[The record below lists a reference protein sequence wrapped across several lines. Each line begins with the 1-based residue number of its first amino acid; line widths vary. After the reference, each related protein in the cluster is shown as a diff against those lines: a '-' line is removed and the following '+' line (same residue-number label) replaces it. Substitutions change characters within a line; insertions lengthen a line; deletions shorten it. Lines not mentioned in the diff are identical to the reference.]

1 MKLVIL
7 DGSCLNPGDLDY
19 SCLKQF
25 GDLTVYEKTATTE
38 DAIRRIGDAEIV
50 LVNKVPITR
59 EILDACPSIRYIGV
73 LATGYNVI
81 DCGATRRRGIPV
93 TNVPDYGTGAV
104 AQFTMALLLELCHKI
119 GFHSD
124 AVHDGAWVKS
134 PVFSFWLTPQVELTN
149 MTFGIIGFGKIGRAA
164 GKLAKAF
171 GMRVIAYSRS
181 QTDAGREIAEYVDLD
196 TLLSESD
203 VVSLHCPLFPE
214 TEKIINTTS
223 ISKMKKGAFLINTSR
238 GGLVDEEALAKALN
252 TEYLAGAA
260 VDVVTREPMDAGN
273 PLLTAKNCIITPHI
287 AWAPTQSR
295 QRLLDCVVENI
306 RAFLNGHPQN
316 VVNL

>member
-25 GDLTVYEKTATTE
+25 GELIVYDKTETAQ
-38 DAIRRIGDAEIV
+38 DAISRIADAEIV
-50 LVNKVPITR
+50 LVNKVPITK
-59 EILDACPSIRYIGV
+59 EILDVCPSIRYIGV

-81 DCGATRRRGIPV
+81 DCAEAQRRGIPV
-93 TNVPDYGTGAV
+93 TNVPDYGTAAV

-124 AVHDGAWVKS
+124 AVHQGAWVKS

-149 MTFGIIGFGKIGRAA
+149 LTFGIIGFGKIGKAA
-164 GKLAKAF
+164 GKLARAF
-171 GMRVIAYSRS
+171 GMNVIAYSRS
-181 QTDAGREIAEYVDLD
+181 QSEEGAQIAQYADLD
-196 TLLSESD
+196 TVLSKSD
-203 VVSLHCPLFPE
+203 VLSLHCPLFPE
-214 TEKIINTTS
+214 TERIINAEA
-223 ISKMKKGAFLINTSR
+223 ISKMKPGAFLINTSR
-238 GGLVDEEALAKALN
+238 GGLVDEGALADALCSGH
-252 TEYLAGAA
+252 LAGAA
-260 VDVVTREPMDAGN
+260 VDVVSHEPMDAAN
-273 PLLTAKNCIITPHI
+273 PLLSADNCIITPHI

-306 RAFLNGHPQN
+306 RTFLDGNACN
-316 VVNL
+316 IVNL

>member
-25 GDLTVYEKTATTE
+25 GELAVYDKTESTH
-38 DAIRRIGDAEIV
+38 DAILRIGNAEIV
-50 LVNKVPITR
+50 LVNKVPITK

-81 DCGATRRRGIPV
+81 DCAEARRRGIPV
-93 TNVPDYGTGAV
+93 TNVPDYGTAAV
-104 AQFTMALLLELCHKI
+104 AQFTIALLLELCHKV

-124 AVHDGAWVKS
+124 AVHQGAWVKS

-149 MTFGIIGFGKIGRAA
+149 MTFGIIGFGKIGKAV

-171 GMRVIAYSRS
+171 GMNVIAYSRS
-181 QTDAGREIAEYVDLD
+181 QNEEGAQIAQYKDLD
-196 TLLSESD
+196 TVLSESD
-203 VVSLHCPLFPE
+203 VLSLHCPLFPE
-214 TEKIINTTS
+214 TEKIINADT
-223 ISKMKKGAFLINTSR
+223 IAKMKQGAFLINTSR
-238 GGLVDEEALAKALN
+238 GGLVDEQALADALN
-252 TEYLAGAA
+252 SGHLAGAA
-260 VDVVTREPMDAGN
+260 VDVVSREPMDAAN
-273 PLLTAKNCIITPHI
+273 PLLTTGNCIITPHI

-306 RAFLNGHPQN
+306 RGFLDGSPRNI
-316 VVNL
+316 VNL